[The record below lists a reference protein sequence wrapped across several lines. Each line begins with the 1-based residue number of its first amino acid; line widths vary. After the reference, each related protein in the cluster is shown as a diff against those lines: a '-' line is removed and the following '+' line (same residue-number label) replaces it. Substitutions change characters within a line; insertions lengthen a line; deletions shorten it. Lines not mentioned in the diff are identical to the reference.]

1 MNGRPRP
8 LGLSRF
14 YCSPILQPFST
25 PVRFELWASVI
36 TASWILLIGLSA
48 TWPLSGLLAVPVG
61 AAFVLI
67 WVAGGWQLYQQSHSR
82 PIVEEVG

>member
-14 YCSPILQPFST
+14 YCSPILQPFCT
-25 PVRFELWASVI
+25 PFRFRLWTGIV
-36 TASWILLIGLSA
+36 TAGGILLIALSV

-67 WVAGGWQLYQQSHSR
+67 WAAGGWQIHQQS
-82 PIVEEVG
+82 V